1 MRISNHATSF
11 NGTNRISD
19 EPDNGVS
26 KPYSPRTG
34 VGSTS
39 DSFEE
44 QKQVQDGYEKKSISE
59 SIEKPYRQDEVLTT
73 SDVGKYFSELGN
85 TSPEPIGSDFNSI
98 LNDPT
103 LSFEEKM
110 ALFLFDYLDKA
121 QKDLLSKVEQMDKAQ
136 QKSVGATGGNQTA
149 GNDGANGTQ
158 ATEGPASTNAQST
171 DSEMVALEKLKLAH
185 EKMNKIFSIVDNIL
199 TSNTRTVKDGPI
211 AALKG

>member
-1 MRISNHATSF
+1 MRISNHVTSF

-26 KPYSPRTG
+26 KPYSPKTG

-44 QKQVQDGYEKKSISE
+44 QNHVGNAHEKSIKE
-59 SIEKPYRQDEVLTT
+59 LVEAPYKQDEVLTT

-121 QKDLLSKVEQMDKAQ
+121 QKDLLSKVEQLDKAQ

-158 ATEGPASTNAQST
+158 ATEGPAGTNAQST

-199 TSNTRTVKDGPI
+199 TSNTRTVKEGPI